1 MDYNI
6 NFQVAA
12 LIIVALLL
20 HHFLTQK
27 KLHNANAKIF
37 TYVLILAGLYILL
50 DRINTL
56 IIINYTP
63 ERANGIMLALTGIY
77 LLCDASFRFVLLYQ
91 YDMQRK
97 RGKDHRIFSS
107 VCCSDRSHAVSYPD
121 KPENRMV
128 LFFQ

>member
-56 IIINYTP
+56 IIINLHRR
-63 ERANGIMLALTGIY
+63 EQMASCW
-77 LLCDASFRFVLLYQ
+77 LLQESTCL
-91 YDMQRK
+91 M
-97 RGKDHRIFSS
+97 
-107 VCCSDRSHAVSYPD
+107 
-121 KPENRMV
+121 
-128 LFFQ
+128 